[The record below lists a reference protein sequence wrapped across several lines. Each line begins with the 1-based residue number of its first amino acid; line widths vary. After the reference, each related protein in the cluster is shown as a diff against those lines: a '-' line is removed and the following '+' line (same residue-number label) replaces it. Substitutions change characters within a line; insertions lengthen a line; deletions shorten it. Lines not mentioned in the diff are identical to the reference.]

1 MTKTTLFS
9 ALAVVLILGG
19 LAWYSQGAKNPTP
32 ATGADNSVVTG
43 EESLTVSEKSYDFGV
58 ISMKAGVVS
67 RDFVVTNNSAKA
79 INLNQ
84 VYTSCM
90 CTTATLITKQGE
102 VGPFGMPGHGLS
114 APAVKV
120 ALAPGEELTVR
131 AAFDPAAH
139 GPAGVGKIDR
149 VITLS
154 GPDFSPLELGI
165 SATVKP

>member
-19 LAWYSQGAKNPTP
+19 LAGFSQAAKNPSP
-32 ATGADNSVVTG
+32 AARTNNSVVAGG
-43 EESLTVSEKSYDFGV
+43 EGLTVSETSYDFGV

-67 RDFVVTNNSAKA
+67 RDFIVTNNSAKTV
-79 INLNQ
+79 NLNQ

-102 VGPFGMPGHGLS
+102 LGPFGMPGHGLS

-120 ALAPGEELTVR
+120 AFAPGEELTVR

-149 VITLS
+149 VVTLS

>member
-9 ALAVVLILGG
+9 ALVVILILGG
-19 LAWYSQGAKNPTP
+19 LAWISNSKGVVVDNNLTAS
-32 ATGADNSVVTG
+32 TG
-43 EESLTVSEKSYDFGV
+43 SLTVNEKSYDFGPV
-58 ISMKAGVVS
+58 SMKAGVVS
-67 RDFVVTNNSAKA
+67 RDFVVKNSSDKTV
-79 INLNQ
+79 NLNQ

-154 GPDFSPLELGI
+154 GPDFSPLTLGI
-165 SATVKP
+165 SALVRP